1 MDFKNKCAQCWG
13 KVQVFWAKFLAACG
27 VAWDFTKDKA
37 GKAKVWLGAA
47 WGKTRVWLRKVWN
60 KTNIWATKVWRV
72 LKIVLNK
79 LKLWLGTAWKFL
91 SVNARRGAG
100 KLAVAALKFRKWFL
114 KKTARLRSWWA
125 RWKVRIWMADKV
137 EKIRAKLPQ
146 PAQEPEMEEE
156 PADEVQSQ
164 EMAEDWDEEYEEK
177 IPVQPAP
184 VRRKPA
190 RKHCKFVLILLAIWK
205 VFSTTCVW
213 IYRLRKY
220 IMAAPVAFYAIKLAF
235 ANANRLPDMVGM
247 DIQANGEF
255 ARMVSRQSAVFGP
268 FALTCFCLV
277 LVLCSKK
284 PLQPWLISIFT
295 LILPILIWM
304 TNNFA

>member
-1 MDFKNKCAQCWG
+1 MDFKKKCAQCWG
-13 KVQVFWAKFLAACG
+13 KVQVFWAKFLAVCG
-27 VAWDFTKDKA
+27 VAWNYTKDKA
-37 GKAKVWLGAA
+37 GKAKVWLGVA

-60 KTNIWATKVWRV
+60 KSNIWLTKVWRI
-72 LKIVLNK
+72 LKIVIDK

-91 SVNARRGAG
+91 SVNARRVAG

-125 RWKVRIWMADKV
+125 GCKVRIWMADKI

-146 PAQEPEMEEE
+146 PVEEPEAEEVPKEIIKTLDEEFEEE
-156 PADEVQSQ
+156 R
-164 EMAEDWDEEYEEK
+164 
-177 IPVQPAP
+177 PVQAPA

-190 RKHCKFVLILLAIWK
+190 RKHCKFVLVLLAIWK
-205 VFSTTCVW
+205 GFSTTCVW
-213 IYRLRKY
+213 IYRLRSF
-220 IMAAPVAFYAIKLAF
+220 IMAAPVAFYAVKLAF
-235 ANANRLPDMVGM
+235 ANGNRLPDMVGL
-247 DIQANGEF
+247 DIQASGEF
-255 ARMVSRQSAVFGP
+255 ARMVSRQAAVFGP

-284 PLQPWLISIFT
+284 PLLPWLISIFT

-304 TNNFA
+304 TNYYA